1 MDDGKIAVERFLEL
15 AEYIPI
21 CDVRSPSEYGH
32 GHIPG
37 AVNIPLFNDAEREA
51 VGTKYV
57 RTGRIP
63 AIMEGLALT
72 GPKMAEKLADAVAA
86 FHDRKLLVH
95 CWRGGMRSEAMAW
108 LFSLGGLKCEVL
120 EGGYKAYKNYILGQ
134 ISEKRRMIVLGG
146 LTGSSKTHI
155 LRHLGSAGHQVID
168 LEGLANHKGSA
179 FGALGELPQPSSE
192 QFSNLLFNV
201 WRKFDNGSPV
211 WLEDESINIGTVFMH
226 DVFYRNMQ
234 EAPAI
239 VLMMS
244 TELRLPRL
252 IMEYSKFPVG
262 MLNDSILR
270 VRKRLGGDNTRNALD
285 AVASGDFGTAIR
297 ITLSYYDK
305 AYMYSLKR
313 KEKGKII
320 YIETDTDNIEIN
332 SGKILEAAADIK
344 W

>member
-1 MDDGKIAVERFLEL
+1 MDDGKIAIERFLEL
-15 AEYIPI
+15 AEHIPI

-37 AVNIPLFNDAEREA
+37 AINIPLFNDVEREV
-51 VGTKYV
+51 VGTKYI
-57 RTGRIP
+57 RQGRIP

-72 GPKMAEKLADAVAA
+72 GPKLAEKLATAVAA
-86 FHDRKLLVH
+86 SRERKLLVY
-95 CWRGGMRSEAMAW
+95 CWRGGMRSEAMGW
-108 LFSLGGLKCEVL
+108 LFSLGGLKCDVL
-120 EGGYKAYKNYILGQ
+120 EGGYKAYRNYILGQ

-168 LEGLANHKGSA
+168 LERLANHKGSA
-179 FGALGELPQPSSE
+179 FGALGALPQPSSE

-201 WRKFDNGSPV
+201 WRKFDNESPV
-211 WLEDESINIGTVFMH
+211 WLEDESSNIGTVFMH
-226 DVFYRNMQ
+226 DAFYRNMQ

-239 VLMMS
+239 VLMMG

-252 IMEYSKFPVG
+252 IEEYSKYPVG

-270 VRKRLGGDNTRNALD
+270 IRKRLGGDNTRNALD
-285 AVASGDFGTAIR
+285 AIANGDFETAIR
-297 ITLSYYDK
+297 ITLGYYDK
-305 AYMYSLKR
+305 AYFYSLKR
-313 KEKGKII
+313 KEKGNII
-320 YIETDTDNIEIN
+320 YIETDTDDIDIN
-332 SGKILEAAADIK
+332 SGKILEAAAEIM